1 MTRIAADDKKRL
13 VDELVACLEG
23 EREIL
28 RIVIF
33 GSFMQSDSPH
43 DMDVAIFQDSTE
55 GYLPLALKYREKTRR
70 IADDITLDIMPIRP
84 NAPRTSFLAEIEQGK
99 TVYER

>member
-13 VDELVACLEG
+13 VDELVACLKR
-23 EREIL
+23 EREII
-28 RIVIF
+28 RIVVF
-33 GSFMQSDSPH
+33 GSFVHSDAPR

-55 GYLPLALKYREKTRR
+55 KYLPLALKYREKTRR
-70 IADDITLDIMPIRP
+70 IAEDIALDIIPIRP